1 MTNREFLTSVINAGI
16 STEMTEYATAAIEK
30 LDASNA
36 RKAEKNAE
44 KRAAEA
50 PLYEALTAALTAEP
64 QTASELAT
72 VIEVSTQKC
81 SAMMRKLVEQGVAT
95 KTEVKVE
102 KGRKAMGYSI
112 A

>member
-1 MTNREFLTSVINAGI
+1 MTQREFFANVIGAAI
-16 STEMTEYATAAIEK
+16 SEEMTAYATAAIEK

-50 PLYEALTAALTAEP
+50 PLYEALTAALTDEP
-64 QTASELAT
+64 QTASELAM

-81 SAMMRKLVEQGVAT
+81 SAMMRKLVEQGVAV
-95 KTEVKVE
+95 KTDVKVE
-102 KGRKAMGYSI
+102 KGRTAKGYTKA
-112 A
+112 